1 MATSPLLQPS
11 PNLATWGCHSPGG
24 TSVRELLQDRNKN
37 SPLPPPSPSLS
48 ESGFSTFVPSPATVH
63 SPIFNF
69 AAHHHF
75 DDEPYTPE
83 PSQEERFDD
92 YNERHSPRL
101 AISTNVDELGP
112 PRMASPPLPASPSNN
127 TETFS
132 DCSPSPSIASVR
144 MAKVALIPHRRMVH
158 PSHDASRLSAAS
170 SMLSGS
176 IVENDQEDD
185 DRFQDSEKE
194 EWNEKGKDRSAFVED
209 LPRGVA
215 SLFGQT
221 KGYSDGENSSRSDG
235 AKTPVPLPS
244 AQLRRL
250 EVPPEPVTR
259 TTPPLTIK
267 KSESQQSELS
277 SESWKE
283 DLDAAVKHLES
294 DPNLKPDADAMQRM
308 KSILGQ
314 SRFILLVIQGTDALT
329 LLQQVR
335 K

>member
-1 MATSPLLQPS
+1 
-11 PNLATWGCHSPGG
+11 
-24 TSVRELLQDRNKN
+24 
-37 SPLPPPSPSLS
+37 
-48 ESGFSTFVPSPATVH
+48 
-63 SPIFNF
+63 
-69 AAHHHF
+69 
-75 DDEPYTPE
+75 
-83 PSQEERFDD
+83 
-92 YNERHSPRL
+92 
-101 AISTNVDELGP
+101 
-112 PRMASPPLPASPSNN
+112 
-127 TETFS
+127 
-132 DCSPSPSIASVR
+132 
-144 MAKVALIPHRRMVH
+144 
-158 PSHDASRLSAAS
+158 
-170 SMLSGS
+170 MLSGS

-209 LPRGVA
+209 LPRGLA

-221 KGYSDGENSSRSDG
+221 KGYSNGENSSRSDG
-235 AKTPVPLPS
+235 AKTPIPLPS

-259 TTPPLTIK
+259 TTLPLTIK

-314 SRFILLVIQGTDALT
+314 SRSILVVVQGTDDLT

-335 K
+335 R